1 MKMKKELP
9 KWYRLRR
16 YIHFDEPLNLKHA
29 EKLVMNPDNVAS
41 HSFWPLIRF
50 DVNIKKISQDKKT
63 KEIKT
68 KPKVRPISYAAHSD
82 SLIYSFYCENLSK
95 LYEDRIKKEEIDD
108 VVLAFRSLGKNNIDF
123 AKKAFDEIKLRQNCS
138 VIALDIT
145 KFFDTL
151 SHKKLKHSWK
161 NLINLDRLPKDHLA
175 IYNSVTKFSYVDREK
190 LFELLKIS
198 NSNPRSDGRKR
209 ICTPKEFREIVRT
222 QDIIESNPLKN
233 EKKGIPQ
240 GTSLSALLSNIYML
254 EFDIAASRF
263 AKQYNGKYMRYCDDM
278 LFIMPLGSGKLTE
291 DFAEDKIKEL
301 EIEIN
306 PDKTDRCDFI
316 AKSGLLSTK
325 KPLQYLGFL
334 FDGERTIIRS
344 AAFAKYSN
352 RVKRGVSLA
361 KQTMRRKNEIKNSL
375 GCPETNLYKKQ
386 IFSRYSHLGKRNFI
400 RYGYKAANI
409 LNSNTI
415 RKQLRPLWWRLL
427 EEIKSQK
434 I

>member
-1 MKMKKELP
+1 
-9 KWYRLRR
+9 
-16 YIHFDEPLNLKHA
+16 
-29 EKLVMNPDNVAS
+29 
-41 HSFWPLIRF
+41 
-50 DVNIKKISQDKKT
+50 
-63 KEIKT
+63 
-68 KPKVRPISYAAHSD
+68 
-82 SLIYSFYCENLSK
+82 
-95 LYEDRIKKEEIDD
+95 
-108 VVLAFRSLGKNNIDF
+108 
-123 AKKAFDEIKLRQNCS
+123 
-138 VIALDIT
+138 
-145 KFFDTL
+145 
-151 SHKKLKHSWK
+151 
-161 NLINLDRLPKDHLA
+161 
-175 IYNSVTKFSYVDREK
+175 
-190 LFELLKIS
+190 
-198 NSNPRSDGRKR
+198 
-209 ICTPKEFREIVRT
+209 
-222 QDIIESNPLKN
+222 
-233 EKKGIPQ
+233 
-240 GTSLSALLSNIYML
+240 
-254 EFDIAASRF
+254 
-263 AKQYNGKYMRYCDDM
+263 MRYCDDM
-278 LFIMPLGSGKLTE
+278 LFIMPLGSGKLAE

-316 AKSGLLSTK
+316 AKSGLISTK

-409 LNSNTI
+409 LNSNAI
-415 RKQLRPLWWRLL
+415 RKQLRPLWGRLL

>member
-1 MKMKKELP
+1 MKNELP

-16 YIHFDEPLNLKHA
+16 YIHFDEPLNLKSA
-29 EKLVMNPDNVAS
+29 KNLVMDPGKVAA

-50 DVNIKKISQDKKT
+50 DVSTKKISQNKQT
-63 KEIKT
+63 KEIKI
-68 KPKVRPISYAAHSD
+68 KPKLRPISYAAHSD
-82 SLIYSFYCENLSK
+82 SLIYSYYCEHLSE
-95 LYEDRIKKEEIDD
+95 LYENLIRKEEIDD

-161 NLINLDRLPKDHLA
+161 SLIGLDSLPKDHLA
-175 IYNSVTKFSYVDREK
+175 IYNSVTKFSYVDREE
-190 LFELLKIS
+190 LFELLGIS

-209 ICTPKEFREIVRT
+209 ICTSTEFRDLVRNKN
-222 QDIIESNPLKN
+222 IIKSNPLKT
-233 EKKGIPQ
+233 KKQGIPQ
-240 GTSLSALLSNIYML
+240 GTSLSALLSNIYMI

-263 AKQYNGKYMRYCDDM
+263 VKKHNGKYMRYCDDM
-278 LFIMPLGSGKLTE
+278 LFIIPLGSGKLAE
-291 DFAEDKIKEL
+291 DFAEEKIKEL

-306 PDKTDRCDFI
+306 PDKTDRCDFTT
-316 AKSGLLSTK
+316 ASGCLSTK

-400 RYGYKAANI
+400 RYGYKAADI
-409 LNSNTI
+409 LNSKAI
-415 RKQLRPLWWRLL
+415 RKQLRPLWGRLL